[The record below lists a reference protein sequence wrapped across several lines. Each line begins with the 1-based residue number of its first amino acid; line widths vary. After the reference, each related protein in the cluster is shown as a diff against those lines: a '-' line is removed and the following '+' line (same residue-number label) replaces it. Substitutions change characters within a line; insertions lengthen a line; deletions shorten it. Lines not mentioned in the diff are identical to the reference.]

1 MRKPRDRKAEYRRR
15 IERALAR
22 GLTRSQ
28 ARGHPRASE
37 AYISKR
43 ARGPPFDERLEAA
56 VREIRRGKPLSEA
69 ARDLKVGRERLS
81 AYAKAHAGAQRTG
94 RGWTFSDKRPREVA
108 VITPDGVVTIT
119 TDYEGAHI
127 AGQHWHEAHQ
137 AMANHAWMESFERRW
152 SDRFVRDLRG
162 KRHVLASDLN
172 DVYAAVHAHDESFEL
187 IYRIVM

>member
-1 MRKPRDRKAEYRRR
+1 LPRRRDHKAAYSRR
-15 IERALAR
+15 IERALAK

-28 ARGHPRASE
+28 ARGHPKAGE
-37 AYISKR
+37 TYISPR
-43 ARGPPFDERLEAA
+43 ARAPPFDARLEAA
-56 VREIRRGKPLSEA
+56 IREIRRGKPLGEA

-81 AYAKAHAGAQRTG
+81 TYAKAHAGAQRTG
-94 RGWTFSDKRPREVA
+94 RSWTFSDKRPREVA
-108 VITPDGVVTIT
+108 VITPDGVVTIA

-162 KRHVLASDLN
+162 KRHALASDLN
-172 DVYAAVHAHDESFEL
+172 DVYAAIHAHDESFEL